1 MLFYALDQNAIRV
14 FTYKISMIAT
24 RKYELEIIEL
34 INQLHLY
41 YIIFQYTR
49 NEYTRNQYIR
59 NEYTRNQYNLRM

>member
-14 FTYKISMIAT
+14 FTYKISMIAIKVT

-49 NEYTRNQYIR
+49 NEYTRNQY
-59 NEYTRNQYNLRM
+59 NLRM